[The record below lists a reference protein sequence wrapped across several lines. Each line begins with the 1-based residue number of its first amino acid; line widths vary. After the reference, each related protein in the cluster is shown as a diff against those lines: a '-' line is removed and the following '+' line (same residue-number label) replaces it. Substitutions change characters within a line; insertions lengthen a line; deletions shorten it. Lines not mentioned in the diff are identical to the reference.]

1 MTKDERLAEFNK
13 FANDFISSEAKMWL
27 IDNDFFTAP
36 ASSKYHGSYEGGLF
50 DHSMNVALALTM
62 LTEDN
67 ELVWSRPESPFI
79 IGMFH
84 DLCKTD
90 QYKWNELYKKYEWN
104 KDQAVL
110 GHGDKSIIYIES
122 HICKLTDE
130 EKACIRWHMGAFD
143 DKDNWTKYTNS
154 IHEYPNV
161 LWTHMADM
169 MATHIIEVGEK

>member
-1 MTKDERLAEFNK
+1 MSDKIELFDEVMKDS
-13 FANDFISSEAKMWL
+13 ISKEARQWL
-27 IDNDFFTAP
+27 IDNGFFTAP
-36 ASSKYHGSYEGGLF
+36 ASSKYHGVYSGGLF
-50 DHSMNVALALTM
+50 DHSMNVALALAM

-67 ELVWSRPESPFI
+67 KLKWSRPESPLL
-79 IGMFH
+79 IGMLH
-84 DLCKTD
+84 DVCKID

-104 KDQAVL
+104 DDQAVL

-143 DKDNWTKYTNS
+143 EKDNWSKYTNA

-161 LWTHMADM
+161 LWTHTADM
-169 MATHIIEVGEK
+169 IASHIVEVRES